1 MGRKV
6 RKRTSWRLAACKS
19 GVQGNQSTD
28 LSRPGFY
35 PLLIFFMFSLCACV
49 YKCVYMCTHKHKGQR
64 TACRLFFPSH
74 PVEPE
79 KGTPSSSLAAKGFT
93 CRGISWS
100 TAFSWKPQKTTIP
113 CFLHKAIVRPE
124 TEFSEGCSVDIT
136 TSPNRNAM
144 SISLSKSSVS
154 IISYWGPCVLTLYDV
169 LHTHQLQLLQQNA
182 VG

>member
-1 MGRKV
+1 MQV
-6 RKRTSWRLAACKS
+6 
-19 GVQGNQSTD
+19 V
-28 LSRPGFY
+28 LS
-35 PLLIFFMFSLCACV
+35 
-49 YKCVYMCTHKHKGQR
+49 
-64 TACRLFFPSH
+64 FP

-113 CFLHKAIVRPE
+113 CFLHKEIVRPE

-144 SISLSKSSVS
+144 SVSLSKSSVS

-169 LHTHQLQLLQQNA
+169 LHSSTPAATTECCRLMAFKTETHLT
-182 VG
+182 